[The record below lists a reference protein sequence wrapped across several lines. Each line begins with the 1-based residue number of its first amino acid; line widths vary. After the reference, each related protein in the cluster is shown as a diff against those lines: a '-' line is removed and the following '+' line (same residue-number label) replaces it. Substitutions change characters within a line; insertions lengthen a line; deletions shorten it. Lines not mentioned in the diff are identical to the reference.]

1 LEVDAPGTPA
11 ESSSPVVE
19 ALSKPM
25 RFVDVY
31 VNDGRD
37 IFANAASRTPV
48 KQEAGACEG
57 PSCNSLSVRDTWCSD
72 VLAALGFLGGGVGT
86 VRSTRG
92 SAALGF
98 LAGGV
103 GTLRSARGSDVL
115 GALDGGVGNVRS
127 AWGSAD
133 LGVLAGGVG
142 TMRSAQG
149 LAALDALVG
158 GSRFL

>member
-1 LEVDAPGTPA
+1 MEVDAPGTPA

-92 SAALGF
+92 S
-98 LAGGV
+98 
-103 GTLRSARGSDVL
+103 DVL